1 MRISKTPNE
10 RKQEILDTAINVFL
24 TKGYEQTS
32 ISDIAKAM
40 NISQGLCYRYFK
52 SKEEIYNCALDEYV
66 NEGLTSF
73 GNILL
78 DSNLSIIEKLK
89 RLPDVAKDT
98 NQNTSKHNYYNQNIN
113 IQEQVLFK
121 LNRKLLPIVIQAL
134 DIAVKKN
141 EISCDNVTSIA
152 YFILYGQLG
161 VFLCPDL
168 SQEEKDM
175 YNFKIISK
183 ILGIDFENE

>member
-1 MRISKTPNE
+1 MRVSKTPNE

-24 TKGYEQTS
+24 VKGYEQTS

-52 SKEEIYNCALDEYV
+52 SKEDIYNSALDEYV
-66 NEGLTSF
+66 NEGLASF

-78 DSNLSIIEKLK
+78 DVNLSIVEKLK
-89 RLPDVAKDT
+89 RLPDIAKNT
-98 NQNTSKHNYYNQNIN
+98 NQNTSKHNYYNQNLN

-134 DIAVKKN
+134 DIAIKKN
-141 EISCDNVTSIA
+141 EITCENTTSIA
-152 YFILYGQLG
+152 HFILYGQLG

-183 ILGIDFENE
+183 ILGIDSKNE

>member
-24 TKGYEQTS
+24 AKGYEQTS

-66 NEGLTSF
+66 NEGLTNF
-73 GNILL
+73 GKILL
-78 DSNLSIIEKLK
+78 DSNLSIVEKLK
-89 RLPDVAKDT
+89 QLPDVAKNT
-98 NQNTSKHNYYNQNIN
+98 NQDTSKHNYYNQNIN

-161 VFLCPDL
+161 VFLCPGL

-183 ILGIDFENE
+183 ILGIDSENE